1 MKLNDKDRLILYNQY
16 RILEKLYPDDKE
28 DAIRNQNIL
37 LFGYELFYDNLI
49 NLKNISKE
57 VCNEVYR
64 ILTMYQ
70 SLFNSYLNLK
80 DKKGIDKQEVTF
92 KGFNCIKE
100 SKYYFFSIFVIKE
113 EKRYKEFK
121 DVELK
126 SNSAKLDTYKI
137 ILENWQKTNQDY
149 NLTRTEIIE
158 IIG

>member
-37 LFGYELFYDNLI
+37 LFGYEMLYDSLI
-49 NLKNISKE
+49 NLKNTSKE

-70 SLFNSYLNLK
+70 SLFDSYLNLK
-80 DKKGIDKQEVTF
+80 DNKGIDKKEVTF
-92 KGFNCIKE
+92 KGFNCIEE
-100 SKYYFFSIFVIKE
+100 SKYYFFTIFVIKE
-113 EKRYKEFK
+113 EKRYREFK

-126 SNSAKLDTYKI
+126 SNSARLGTYKI
-137 ILENWQKTNQDY
+137 MLENWQKTNQGY
-149 NLTRTEIIE
+149 NLTKAEIIE